1 MRNSSILPA
10 GVMLAV
16 LLCLSG
22 AAAAQSPA
30 VNPEDAA
37 SARAQQERQATQPG
51 NNAPVWRDV
60 RYGEPKISQVRGRET
75 NVLIQSEGQTWREAR
90 VPLATTGG
98 FAFSLA
104 LLGILGFYLWR
115 GPIQL
120 TEPPT
125 GRRIERFT
133 RVQRIVHWTVAIA
146 FTTLGVTGLIITF
159 GKHVMLPVFGYT
171 VFSVIAMAAKILHN
185 FVGPVFVVVLPV
197 MIAMFLKSNLFKS
210 YDWPWIKRFGG
221 MMDRTGRS
229 EVPSGKANAGQK
241 MLFWLMVVAVGI
253 TAAVTGLILDF
264 PNFDQT
270 RQTMQIANGI
280 HMVAGIGGVILL
292 AFHIYLGTI
301 GMRGAYDAMR
311 HGYVDETWAKQHH
324 RIWYD
329 EVMSGKA
336 SHGGRPVNV
345 VEPGSSAARP
355 L

>member
-1 MRNSSILPA
+1 MRNRSIPSVA
-10 GVMLAV
+10 AMLAA
-16 LLCLSG
+16 LCWLAT
-22 AAAAQSPA
+22 AAVAQTPA
-30 VNPEDAA
+30 VNPEDATG
-37 SARAQQERQATQPG
+37 ARAQQQRQETQPG

-60 RYGEPKISQVRGRET
+60 RYGEPKVSTVRGRET
-75 NVLIQSEGQTWREAR
+75 NVLIQSEGQTWRKAR
-90 VPLATTGG
+90 IPMATTGG

-120 TEPPT
+120 TDPPT
-125 GRRIERFT
+125 GRKIERFT

-146 FTTLGVTGLIITF
+146 FTTLGLTGLVITF
-159 GKHVMLPVFGYT
+159 GKHVLLPVFGYS
-171 VFSVIAMAAKILHN
+171 VFSVVAMAAKILHN
-185 FVGPVFVVVLPV
+185 FVGPVFVLVLPV
-197 MIAMFLKSNLFKS
+197 MIVMFFRSNLFKS

-241 MLFWLMVVAVGI
+241 VLFWLMVVAVGV

-280 HMVAGIGGVILL
+280 HMVAGLGGVILL
-292 AFHIYLGTI
+292 AFHIYLGTV

-311 HGYVDETWAKQHH
+311 HGYVDESWARQHH
-324 RIWYD
+324 RIWYE

-336 SHGGRPVNV
+336 SHGGKPVKII
-345 VEPGSSAARP
+345 EPGRGAA
-355 L
+355 